1 MPAKVSYFLSLYSR
15 RISTENC
22 CLLPET
28 RPLKANSD
36 DREKIEGDNGLEE
49 VSYADLDDREAD
61 EDVIEDLSDG
71 EGTEDDAKGLKDVD
85 DPNENGDVL
94 AVGEVAAEKNDDLG
108 VGKVAEDGEAVEEN
122 DILGD
127 EEVASNEGDAVAAV
141 SACGHSG
148 LLLLSLPCG
157 PRFQFLTSG
166 I

>member
-1 MPAKVSYFLSLYSR
+1 M
-15 RISTENC
+15 
-22 CLLPET
+22 
-28 RPLKANSD
+28 
-36 DREKIEGDNGLEE
+36 EE

-61 EDVIEDLSDG
+61 DDVIEDLSDG

-85 DPNENGDVL
+85 DANENGDVL

-127 EEVASNEGDAVAAV
+127 EEVAINEGVAVAALLAAV

-148 LLLLSLPCG
+148 LLLPSLPCG
-157 PRFQFLTSG
+157 PRFQFLTNGTEDQCACPVKDAAPAWTLTRVSVAPG
-166 I
+166 MMLF